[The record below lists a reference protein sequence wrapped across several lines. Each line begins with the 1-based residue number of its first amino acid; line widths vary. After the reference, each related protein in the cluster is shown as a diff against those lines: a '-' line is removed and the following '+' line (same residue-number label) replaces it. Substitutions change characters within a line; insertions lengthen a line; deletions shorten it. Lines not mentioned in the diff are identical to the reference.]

1 MKYSAKRWL
10 RVNNTTTPTSL
21 TSHLSRRYGGME
33 DSRRHQDVVSI
44 NPSFQ
49 PECIAY
55 SALSPPPLYT
65 VVCIHP
71 WALESATNMYV
82 RQYKVP
88 GSDSSKSA
96 SLLNSRPLLVSSVL
110 NSRPNF
116 PTYRVDGVDV
126 AQETE
131 RQTKQQ
137 PSMLPCPAVH
147 GCCLVSFH
155 FLFDILSIHS
165 ILRRV
170 DLWAREISRSFVA
183 PRREFAPAV
192 WRVSHSPAYIEA

>member
-82 RQYKVP
+82 RMYVNQYKVP

-116 PTYRVDGVDV
+116 PTEWMEWMSHKKLRDKLSNSQV
-126 AQETE
+126 
-131 RQTKQQ
+131 
-137 PSMLPCPAVH
+137 
-147 GCCLVSFH
+147 CCLVQ
-155 FLFDILSIHS
+155 LCM
-165 ILRRV
+165 
-170 DLWAREISRSFVA
+170 AA
-183 PRREFAPAV
+183 A
-192 WRVSHSPAYIEA
+192 